1 MLENRKESGSYYT
14 PTELVEFM
22 VTYLKKEQQDFDHVL
37 EPSAGDGRFLPL
49 LLSCS
54 NHVEA
59 VELFQEKVQRIEQQY
74 GCEKLSVECENFI
87 RYASIN
93 DDRYSLIIGNP
104 PYISLKMMNKED
116 IAKAKQFCEEVGL
129 PSSAM
134 QNMWF
139 AFVLASCKL
148 LRPNGTVFF
157 VLPMEF
163 LQVQYAEKL
172 RGYLESKFNTI
183 HIISFEDCVF
193 TGIEQ
198 EVCLVYLTNKIDD
211 LPYILYEVY
220 PNSKETAIVSRNIIQ
235 KNKPLQKWSNAIL
248 KDDDIFLL
256 KDFSLNYTK
265 VEKIGTTAPGI
276 VTGGNKYFILT
287 EQQVEAYRCREQVL
301 PILQKS
307 SFVSDNIICIDEAV
321 FDKIKERNKPV
332 YLLNLAKVPQEDL
345 PLKLDEYLEW
355 AGKQKIQGTELKKR
369 FKCANRNPW
378 YGVPIVAKGDIIFFK
393 RYDILPRLYI
403 NEMDIHTT
411 DAGYHIR
418 LNEEYDKASVVFCFY
433 NSMTLAQCEFY
444 GRYYGGGVR
453 ELVPSEFKKIA
464 IPYREIEEK
473 DVEHLKELFQ
483 KKASAFEIVSFV
495 NSKTLE
501 LQMPKE
507 TISKLEAMRI
517 QLIKQRRRQHVQ
529 KVKLLKTDMQ

>member
-1 MLENRKESGSYYT
+1 MGNRKESGSYYT
-14 PTELVEFM
+14 PPELVKFM
-22 VTYLKKEQQDFDHVL
+22 VVYLKKEKQDFVNVL

-59 VELFQEKVQRIEQQY
+59 VELFQEKVQEIEQQY
-74 GCEKLSVECENFI
+74 GCEKLTVECENYI

-104 PYISLKMMNKED
+104 PYISLKTMNKAD
-116 IAKAKQFCEEVGL
+116 IGKAKKFCEEVGL

-134 QNMWF
+134 QNMWV

-148 LRPNGTVFF
+148 LRPDGTLFF

-172 RGYLESKFNTI
+172 RSYLESKFNTI
-183 HIISFEDCVF
+183 HVICFEECVF
-193 TGIEQ
+193 AEIEQ
-198 EVCLVYLTNKIDD
+198 EICLVYLTNKINF

-220 PNSKETAIVSRNIIQ
+220 SNSIERTIVSRNIIQ

-248 KDDDIFLL
+248 KDEDIFLL
-256 KDFSLNYTK
+256 KNLSLIYTEI
-265 VEKIGTTAPGI
+265 EKIGTTAPGI

-287 EQQVEAYRCREQVL
+287 EEQVETYRCRKLVL

-307 SFVSDNIICIDEAV
+307 SFVTDNIICIDEEV
-321 FDKIKERNKPV
+321 FEKIKERNKPV
-332 YLLNLAKVPQEDL
+332 YLLNLAKVPRKNL
-345 PLKLDEYLEW
+345 PLELDKYLIW
-355 AGKQKIQGTELKKR
+355 AGEQKIQGIELKKR
-369 FKCANRNPW
+369 FKCANRTPW

-403 NEMDIHTT
+403 NEMNIHTT

-418 LNEEYDKASVVFCFY
+418 LNEGYDKNSVVFCFY

-453 ELVPSEFKKIA
+453 ELVPSEFKKKV
-464 IPYREIEEK
+464 IPYRKIEES
-473 DVEHLKELFQ
+473 DIEYLKELFR
-483 KKASAFEIVSFV
+483 KKASAFEIISFV

-501 LQMPKE
+501 LKISKE
-507 TISKLEAMRI
+507 TISKLEVVRN
-517 QLIKQRRRQHVQ
+517 QLIKQRKR
-529 KVKLLKTDMQ
+529 

>member
-1 MLENRKESGSYYT
+1 MKHDIKMAFEAGEWMDNQKESGSYYT
-14 PTELVEFM
+14 PQELVKFM
-22 VTYLKKEQQDFDHVL
+22 VEYLKKEQQDFDNVL

-54 NHVEA
+54 NHVKA
-59 VELFQEKVQRIEQQY
+59 VELFQEKVQQINQNY
-74 GCEKLSVECENFI
+74 GCEKLAVECVNFI
-87 RYASIN
+87 RYASISKE
-93 DDRYSLIIGNP
+93 RYSLVIGNP
-104 PYISLKMMNKED
+104 PYISLKMMNRTDIKE
-116 IAKAKQFCEEVGL
+116 AKILCEEAGI
-129 PSSAM
+129 SSYAM
-134 QNMWF
+134 QNIWF

-148 LRPNGTVFF
+148 LRSDGTLFF

-172 RGYLESKFNTI
+172 RNYLESKFNTI
-183 HIISFEDCVF
+183 HIISFEVCVF
-193 TGIEQ
+193 ADIEQ
-198 EVCLVYLTNKIDD
+198 EICLVYLTNRTDF

-220 PNSKETAIVSRNIIQ
+220 SSPNEKKIVSRNIIQ

-248 KDDDIFLL
+248 KDEDILLL
-256 KDFSLNYTK
+256 KSLSLNYTE

-287 EQQVEAYRCREQVL
+287 EEQVKKYRCRKLVL

-307 SFVSDNIICIDEAV
+307 SFITDNTISIDEEV
-321 FDKIKERNKPV
+321 FEKIRKRNKPA
-332 YLLNLAKVPQEDL
+332 YLLDLAKVPQNEL
-345 PLKLDEYLEW
+345 PIELEKYLKW
-355 AGKQKIQGTELKKR
+355 AGEQKIQNIELKKR
-369 FKCANRNPW
+369 FKCANRTPW

-403 NEMDIHTT
+403 NEINIHTT

-418 LNEEYDKASVVFCFY
+418 LNEQYNKDSVIFCFY

-453 ELVPSEFKKIA
+453 ELVPSEFKKIV
-464 IPYREIEEK
+464 IPYREIETSDIK
-473 DVEHLKELFQ
+473 HLKELFR

-501 LQMPKE
+501 LEIPVE
-507 TISKLEAMRI
+507 TILRLEAVRNR
-517 QLIKQRRRQHVQ
+517 LIKQR
-529 KVKLLKTDMQ
+529 KK

>member
-1 MLENRKESGSYYT
+1 M
-14 PTELVEFM
+14 
-22 VTYLKKEQQDFDHVL
+22 

-59 VELFQEKVQRIEQQY
+59 VELFQGKVQRIEQQY

-220 PNSKETAIVSRNIIQ
+220 SDSKEKLIVSRNIIQ

-248 KDDDIFLL
+248 TDEDIFLL
-256 KDFSLNYTK
+256 KNLSLDHTN
-265 VEKIGTTAPGI
+265 VEKIGITAPGI

-287 EQQVEAYRCREQVL
+287 DEQVRKFRCKKLVL

-332 YLLNLAKVPQEDL
+332 YLLNLAKVRQKDL
-345 PLKLDEYLEW
+345 PVGLKEYLEW
-355 AGKQKIQGTELKKR
+355 AGEQKIQGTELKKR
-369 FKCANRNPW
+369 YKCANRIPW
-378 YGVPIVAKGDIIFFK
+378 YGVPIEAKGDIIFFK

-403 NEMDIHTT
+403 NEMNIHTT

-418 LNEEYDKASVVFCFY
+418 LKEEYDKNSVVFCFY

-464 IPYREIEEK
+464 IPYRKIEEG
-473 DVEHLKELFQ
+473 DVARLKELFQ
-483 KKASAFEIVSFV
+483 KKASALEIVSFV
-495 NSKTLE
+495 NSKTLRLE
-501 LQMPKE
+501 ISE
-507 TISKLEAMRI
+507 EIISKLEKIRI
-517 QLIKQRRRQHVQ
+517 QKW
-529 KVKLLKTDMQ
+529 MEAEF